1 MKFKDTMNDR
11 MFIRVWKLTRKPCS
25 LQRVAYYNNGFLRD
39 AENFNLVENE
49 TMDPNNFKKNSFLII
64 AFDIIGNIFYRYYLI
79 VFFVLYFLGWS
90 LGFILKRVHKLSLR
104 LIKIPLEIQTL
115 NSIKS
120 EKLF

>member
-49 TMDPNNFKKNSFLII
+49 TTDRKNFKKNSFFII
-64 AFDIIGNIFYRYYLI
+64 ASGIIGNIFYRYYLI
-79 VFFVLYFLGWS
+79 VFFILYFLVWS
-90 LGFILKRVHKLSLR
+90 LGFILKWVHNLSLR
-104 LIKIPLEIQTL
+104 LIKILLEVQPL

>member
-1 MKFKDTMNDR
+1 MRSKDTMNDR

-25 LQRVAYYNNGFLRD
+25 LQRVAYYNNGFLKD

-49 TMDPNNFKKNSFLII
+49 TKNPNNFKKNSLLII
-64 AFDIIGNIFYRYYLI
+64 DTGIIGNIFYRYYLI
-79 VFFVLYFLGWS
+79 VFFVLYFLVWS
-90 LGFILKRVHKLSLR
+90 IGFILKWVHKLSLR
-104 LIKIPLEIQTL
+104 LLKIPFEVQPL